1 MKITVLEPLSVP
13 EEDLRKIAK
22 SITDKG
28 HELEIFNDKTSD
40 IEVLKERVKD
50 TDILIIANSP

>member
-28 HELEIFNDKTSD
+28 HELRYLMIKPD
-40 IEVLKERVKD
+40 IEVLKERVR
-50 TDILIIANSP
+50 IQIY